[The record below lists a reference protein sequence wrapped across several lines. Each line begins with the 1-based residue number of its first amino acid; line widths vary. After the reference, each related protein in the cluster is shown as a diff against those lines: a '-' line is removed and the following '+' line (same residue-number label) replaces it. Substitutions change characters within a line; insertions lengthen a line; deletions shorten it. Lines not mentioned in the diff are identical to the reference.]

1 MIHGLHHPAI
11 STPDLK
17 RAIDFYC
24 GLLGGVLVKQ
34 SEWAAGNDALNA
46 RLGLSESAAKVA
58 MLKIGAAYMELF
70 EFLTPKNEA
79 KTQRRSAN
87 QHGIAHL
94 CFVVDDCQAE
104 YRRLCDADV
113 EFHAPPLK
121 MPTGATFTYGRD
133 PDGNIFELV
142 EIPAEANFPNN
153 YASVQSPV

>member
-1 MIHGLHHPAI
+1 MIFGLHHTAI

-24 GLLGGVLVKQ
+24 GLLGGELVKQ
-34 SEWAAGNDALNA
+34 SEWTTGNDALNA

-58 MLKIGAAYMELF
+58 MLKIGAAYIELF
-70 EFLTPKNEA
+70 EFSTPKGQSRT
-79 KTQRRSAN
+79 KRRPAN
-87 QHGIAHL
+87 KHGIAHL
-94 CFVVDDCQAE
+94 CFVVDDCEAE
-104 YRRLCDADV
+104 YRRLCDAEV

-142 EIPAEANFPNN
+142 EIPVEAGFPNN
-153 YASVQSPV
+153 YASVSSSA